1 MWGCVWMVTACAS
14 QTPLLPDRAPLP
26 PSLLTP
32 CPNLPELADGSGE
45 AILRT
50 LVDVAQLYYECQD
63 RHEALA
69 TAVQLSTPP
78 R

>member
-1 MWGCVWMVTACAS
+1 MA
-14 QTPLLPDRAPLP
+14 APY
-26 PSLLTP
+26 
-32 CPNLPELADGSGE
+32 LPELADGSGE

-63 RHEALA
+63 RHDALA
-69 TAVQLSTPP
+69 TAVQLATPP